1 MKIIKRYD
9 HKNAIDLLK
18 KKYPGMLDKLI
29 ADIETID
36 ISGHKT
42 KVTKETGQ
50 RFTPEQLLYS
60 PVSMNKALAQTLRV
74 EGWNPSRITLASPDS
89 NHTGFREIDGL
100 KEKVGLE
107 IQFGKYAFM
116 GYDILGKFP
125 IFASRGIIEVGI
137 ELVPMK
143 ELAMEM
149 SSGVSHYEQITAD
162 LHARGV
168 ANLDV
173 PTVVLGLGFKNR
185 AAAPSQAQ
193 QQLEFGLDS
202 EDE

>member
-1 MKIIKRYD
+1 VKIIKRYD
-9 HKNAIDLLK
+9 HKNALAFLEK
-18 KKYPGMLDKLI
+18 QHPGMLDELI
-29 ADIETID
+29 KNVEAID
-36 ISGHKT
+36 IGVHKT

-50 RFTPEQLLYS
+50 RFTLGQLLYS
-60 PVSMNKALAQTLRV
+60 PVSMNGALAQTLRA
-74 EGWNPSRITLASPDS
+74 EGWHPSRITLASPDS
-89 NHTGFREIDGL
+89 DHTGFREIDGL

-168 ANLDV
+168 ADLDV
-173 PTVVLGLGFKNR
+173 PTVILGLGFKDR
-185 AAAPSQAQ
+185 AAAPSQAE
-193 QQLEFGLDS
+193 QQLQFGLDS